1 MPDTPEEAPRTRR
14 LGVLLNTS
22 PEHENT
28 FTACQLLGSFL
39 KAGHGA
45 ELFLMNDGV
54 YNALRNSSPYRLFG
68 GVEDLMKQGL
78 KVSLCLTTGD
88 IRGFAEGDFIDGV
101 ECRSQDHLADIV
113 ARADYFLHFG

>member
-1 MPDTPEEAPRTRR
+1 MEAAGLKRI
-14 LGVLLNTS
+14 GVLLNTS

-28 FTACQLLGSFL
+28 FTACQLLESFL
-39 KAGHGA
+39 KGGHEA

-54 YNALRNSSPYRLFG
+54 YHALKNSSPYRLFG
-68 GVEDLMKQGL
+68 GVEDLMTQGL

-113 ARADYFLHFG
+113 AGADYFLHFG